1 MTASALARISR
12 LMTGLMLW
20 ITSFNCYRAPVLLLL
35 SNVFLKVRVVFFKAD
50 ATILDAFQCSACLV
64 VAPSTC
70 TSSTINFFRAHSQ
83 VFSISIVTLRK
94 FLATES
100 PLKMVKNAFCF
111 NSRALFVLKM
121 FKFLSWIFSHAS
133 KRLD

>member
-1 MTASALARISR
+1 MTASALARICR

-50 ATILDAFQCSACLV
+50 ATILGAFQCSACLV

-70 TSSTINFFRAHSQ
+70 TFSTINFFRAHSQ

-121 FKFLSWIFSHAS
+121 FKFLSWHFSHAS

>member
-1 MTASALARISR
+1 MTASALARICR

-121 FKFLSWIFSHAS
+121 FIFLSWLFSHAS